1 MPDISTQMKARLRE
15 DLKAAMKSG
24 RPNHV
29 KLLRTLMSAIDQA
42 EAQPPAQDSH
52 YIERDFMS
60 GDAEVA
66 RRTLT
71 AGEVAEIIAREA
83 EERESAAREY
93 DRLAMTDKAQ
103 ELRNQ
108 AELVRRYLG

>member
-1 MPDISTQMKARLRE
+1 
-15 DLKAAMKSG
+15 
-24 RPNHV
+24 
-29 KLLRTLMSAIDQA
+29 
-42 EAQPPAQDSH
+42 
-52 YIERDFMS
+52 MS

-83 EERESAAREY
+83 EERESAAREH